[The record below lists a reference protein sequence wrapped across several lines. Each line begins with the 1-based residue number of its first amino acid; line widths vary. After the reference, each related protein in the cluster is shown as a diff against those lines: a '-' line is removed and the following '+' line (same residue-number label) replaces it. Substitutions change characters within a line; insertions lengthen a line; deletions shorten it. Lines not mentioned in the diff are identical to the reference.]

1 MRFNELNI
9 NEAPFDTFQQRS
21 SGGGSIAHGKD
32 VAKGGGSTWRD
43 ASLGR
48 LPDQQELLRQKQL
61 DRQRGNT
68 PGTDTTGT
76 GSDVTTDPGA
86 PNNPGSA
93 GDLRFS
99 SAALTT
105 LNGAQSDMTNA
116 SAGDNMQQTI
126 RRAQEMA
133 RIFGSTITVN
143 DAIAKQGTSRER
155 ETQGSQHFQGTALD
169 LSTAGMDNATKLRLY
184 NAAIAAGFKGFGFG
198 EGILHVDTGNRRH
211 WAYGNSTYGGVR
223 VRDLGQLVA
232 TNQQI
237 RIPRTTATA

>member
-32 VAKGGGSTWRD
+32 VARGGGSTWRD
-43 ASLGR
+43 AAALR
-48 LPDQQELLRQKQL
+48 LPDQQRLLQKQQQ
-61 DRQRGNT
+61 DRQQGNT
-68 PGTDTTGT
+68 PGT

-93 GDLRFS
+93 GNLRFS

-105 LNGAQSDMTNA
+105 LNGAQSHMTNA
-116 SAGDNMQQTI
+116 RAGDNMQQTI

-169 LSTAGMDNATKLRLY
+169 LSTAGMDNATQLRLY